1 MWAEKKTNILNEIKS
16 LNTKQQ
22 WFKLRCC
29 FTRIPRQNVLQLSS
43 TWGMK
48 AQSLGV
54 MLCYQ
59 VKSRWSRGGDF
70 SVLLLVCLFGIFCCF
85 IFCLFLDHAFPWHS
99 PHSGGRAAAWAGRA
113 GEGLGCYTDY
123 GNSGL
128 MQFPPQKL
136 QALHDSQRYPR
147 QEISGSFSVQSL
159 REGREMN
166 SCPDQGI
173 ANKTYNLCLFI

>member
-1 MWAEKKTNILNEIKS
+1 M
-16 LNTKQQ
+16 KQGRG
-22 WFKLRCC
+22 F
-29 FTRIPRQNVLQLSS
+29 FS
-43 TWGMK
+43 TTVGLFVWDFLLFHFLFVFRSRFPL
-48 AQSLGV
+48 AQSP
-54 MLCYQ
+54 Q
-59 VKSRWSRGGDF
+59 WEQ
-70 SVLLLVCLFGIFCCF
+70 
-85 IFCLFLDHAFPWHS
+85 W
-99 PHSGGRAAAWAGRA
+99 GRAAAWAGRA
-113 GEGLGCYTDY
+113 GEGLGCYTDH